1 MIRGME
7 LGLLISLV
15 LALGLAG
22 LGWWRY
28 LSAKTKVQILE
39 EGSKQLKDAFS
50 ALSSDALAQN
60 NQAFL
65 HLAESVLGKFQER
78 AKGELEQKEKSIDQM
93 VKPVQESLSKLDQEM
108 RKLELERKGDHA
120 GLRAQ
125 VDQLIKS
132 EKLLHS
138 ETSNLVKA
146 LRAPIVRGRWGELQ
160 LKRVVELAGMVNHC
174 DFFEQQQT
182 ADGAMRPDMIV
193 HLPGNKQVIV
203 DAKAPLEAYLDAH
216 EMTDEALRHEK
227 LQSHARQVRQ
237 HITSLSKKSYW
248 DRFESPEFVVLFLP
262 SETFFSAALE
272 FDPSLI
278 EVGAGQGVILAT
290 PTTLIGLL
298 RAVAHGWKQDAISK
312 NTQMI
317 SELGHELYKR
327 IYDMTSHFGKVGRAL
342 SQSVEAYNKTIGSL
356 ESRVLV
362 TARKFQELGS
372 ARGDIEL
379 KPLEFIEKITRT
391 NDESTPHQYRLGDD
405 DQDGK

>member
-1 MIRGME
+1 ME
-7 LGLLISLV
+7 IGLIVGLA

-22 LGWWRY
+22 VGWWRY
-28 LSAKTKVQILE
+28 LVARSKVAVLE
-39 EGSKQLKDAFS
+39 EGAKQMKGAFS

-60 NQAFL
+60 NQAFMQ
-65 HLAESVLGKFQER
+65 LAESVMGKFQER
-78 AKGELEQKEKSIDQM
+78 AKNELDQKEKSVEQM

-125 VDQLIKS
+125 VSQLIET
-132 EKLLHS
+132 EKLLYS

-160 LKRVVELAGMVNHC
+160 LKRVVELAGMLNHC

-182 ADGAMRPDMIV
+182 SDGTLRPDLIV
-193 HLPGNKQVIV
+193 KLPGGKQVIV

-216 EMTDEALRHEK
+216 ELEDGHARKEK
-227 LQSHARQVRQ
+227 LVAHARQVRQ
-237 HITSLSKKSYW
+237 HIASLSKKSYW
-248 DRFESPEFVVLFLP
+248 ERFDSPEFVVLFLP

-272 FDPSLI
+272 YDPSLI
-278 EVGAGQGVILAT
+278 EVGANEGVILAT

-298 RAVAHGWKQDAISK
+298 RAVAHGWKQDSISK

-327 IYDMTSHFGKVGRAL
+327 IYDMTSHFGKVGKSL

-372 ARGDIEL
+372 ARSDIEL

-391 NDESTPHQYRLGDD
+391 GD
-405 DQDGK
+405 